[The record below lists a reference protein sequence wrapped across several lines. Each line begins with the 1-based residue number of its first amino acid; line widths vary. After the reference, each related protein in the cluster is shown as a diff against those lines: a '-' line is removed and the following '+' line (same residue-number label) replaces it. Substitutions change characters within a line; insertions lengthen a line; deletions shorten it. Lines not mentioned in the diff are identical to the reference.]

1 MLKPVVLLQYAHA
14 QSRYDIWDTDILDQW
29 LAASD

>member
-14 QSRYDIWDTDILDQW
+14 QSRYDIWDINMLRQ
-29 LAASD
+29 